1 MISAADP
8 HPRRRTAVLGR
19 VMACVEAGSGRPVV
33 FLHGNPTS
41 SYLWRNVIPRV
52 APVARCIA
60 PDLIGMGE
68 SDKLPSADDEAYR
81 YAVHRDHLDAL
92 LDTLDL
98 GAGVV
103 LVGQDWGSVLAFDW
117 ARRHAGRVA
126 GIVHFEAIVTPFS
139 WEEFPENPEDADS
152 TRRWFERLRSP
163 EGERMILKE
172 NMFVE
177 TRIPTR
183 TLRDVTE
190 AEMDAYRRPF
200 AEPGEGRRPTLTWA
214 RNLPIS
220 GEPADVVATVEA
232 NAAWLR
238 ETPVPKVFIRGRPG
252 GIVQGPRID
261 FCRSLPNTREIVV
274 PGIHYIQEDSPGEIG
289 DAVASLVRGLD
300 GARPPHAPATAP

>member
-8 HPRRRTAVLGR
+8 YPQRRAAVLGR
-19 VMACVEAGSGRPVV
+19 VMAYVEAGSGRPVV

-52 APVARCIA
+52 APVARCVA

-68 SDKLPSADDEAYR
+68 SDKLPSVDDEAYR

-163 EGERMILKE
+163 EGERMILEE

-261 FCRSLPNTREIVV
+261 FCRSLPNTREVVV

-289 DAVASLVRGLD
+289 DAVAGLVRGLD
-300 GARPPHAPATAP
+300 GGRSPS

>member
-8 HPRRRTAVLGR
+8 HPRRRAAVLGR
-19 VMACVEAGSGRPVV
+19 VMAYVEAGSGRPVV

-81 YAVHRDHLDAL
+81 YAVHRDHIDAL

-163 EGERMILKE
+163 EGERMILEE

-261 FCRSLPNTREIVV
+261 FCRSLPNTREVVV

-289 DAVASLVRGLD
+289 DAVAGLVRGLD
-300 GARPPHAPATAP
+300 GEPPPS

>member
-8 HPRRRTAVLGR
+8 YPRRRAAVLGR

-163 EGERMILKE
+163 EGERMILEE

-289 DAVASLVRGLD
+289 DAVAGLVRGLD
-300 GARPPHAPATAP
+300 DGRPPS

>member
-8 HPRRRTAVLGR
+8 YPRRRAAVLGR

-52 APVARCIA
+52 APVARCVA

-126 GIVHFEAIVTPFS
+126 GIVYFEAIVTPFS

-163 EGERMILKE
+163 EGERMILEE

-289 DAVASLVRGLD
+289 DAVAGLVRGLD
-300 GARPPHAPATAP
+300 GGRPPS

>member
-8 HPRRRTAVLGR
+8 YPRRRAAVLGR
-19 VMACVEAGSGRPVV
+19 VMAYVEAGSGRPVV

-163 EGERMILKE
+163 EGERMILEE

-261 FCRSLPNTREIVV
+261 FCRSLPNTREVVV

-289 DAVASLVRGLD
+289 DAVAGLVRGLD
-300 GARPPHAPATAP
+300 GGPPPHAPATAP

>member
-8 HPRRRTAVLGR
+8 YPRRRAAVLGR
-19 VMACVEAGSGRPVV
+19 FMACVEAGSGRPVV

-163 EGERMILKE
+163 EGERMILEE

-177 TRIPTR
+177 TRIPAR

-289 DAVASLVRGLD
+289 DAVAGLVRGLD
-300 GARPPHAPATAP
+300 GGRPPS